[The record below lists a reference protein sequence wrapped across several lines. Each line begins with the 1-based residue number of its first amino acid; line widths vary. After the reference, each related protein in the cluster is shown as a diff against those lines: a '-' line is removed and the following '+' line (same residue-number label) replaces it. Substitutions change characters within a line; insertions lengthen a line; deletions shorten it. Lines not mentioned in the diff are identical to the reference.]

1 MSQDTKTLLEWSN
14 KYLFQ
19 NYGRAPLCL
28 IRGEGARV
36 WDTDGKEY
44 LDFVGGIAVD
54 ALGHS
59 HPKIVGAIR
68 EQATALLQV
77 SNLYQIPSQIHLAKL
92 LVDHSFGDRAFFC
105 NSGTEANEAAIKLVR
120 KYAKETRATDVVDII
135 TMRGAFH
142 GRTLGA
148 LSATP
153 NEKYQHGFEPL
164 VPGFKYVP
172 FGDVKAVERAVD
184 NRTAAIMVEPIQ
196 GEGGVNV
203 APDGYLAVLRR
214 LCDETGALL
223 VFDEIQTGMGRTGRL
238 WGYQHWGV
246 EPDVMTLA
254 KALASGIPIGAMV
267 ARDKVARVMMA
278 GTHGTT
284 FGGNPFATTV
294 GVATFTTMLED
305 KLPERA
311 DRVGTHLMQRL
322 RALAGDGSGDQ
333 GGPGQGLPDR
343 HRPRS
348 PRRPGRRCVPRS
360 GPPRPD
366 RRGED
371 PPHDAAAHRRRE
383 RRRPRGGDRRGRPQ
397 ATQAMKHLLSIADLS
412 AEDVEDLF
420 RLAAEWKRR
429 TKAREVGTPLAGHSQ
444 ALVFEK
450 PSLRTRV
457 TFEVGMA
464 QLGGASVYLA
474 GQDIGLGRR
483 ESIADVARNLGRWVD
498 VIVAR
503 TFAQATVDE
512 LARHAG
518 IPVVNALSDHEHPCQ
533 ALADFFTLW
542 ERGVDLR
549 RVKLGWIGDGNNVS
563 HSLMLLAALVGTEM
577 SLAVPPGY
585 EPDPRVL
592 ETARAWGGRITVT
605 DDVPMAARDADA
617 IYTDVWTSMGQE
629 AERERR
635 LEAFSRYQV
644 NDRVMGFAKPGAVVM
659 HCLPAHRGEEITDAV
674 LDGPR
679 SVVLDQSENR
689 LHVQKAV
696 LLRLLGKG

>member
-1 MSQDTKTLLEWSN
+1 
-14 KYLFQ
+14 
-19 NYGRAPLCL
+19 
-28 IRGEGARV
+28 
-36 WDTDGKEY
+36 
-44 LDFVGGIAVD
+44 
-54 ALGHS
+54 
-59 HPKIVGAIR
+59 
-68 EQATALLQV
+68 
-77 SNLYQIPSQIHLAKL
+77 
-92 LVDHSFGDRAFFC
+92 
-105 NSGTEANEAAIKLVR
+105 
-120 KYAKETRATDVVDII
+120 
-135 TMRGAFH
+135 
-142 GRTLGA
+142 
-148 LSATP
+148 
-153 NEKYQHGFEPL
+153 
-164 VPGFKYVP
+164 
-172 FGDVKAVERAVD
+172 
-184 NRTAAIMVEPIQ
+184 
-196 GEGGVNV
+196 
-203 APDGYLAVLRR
+203 
-214 LCDETGALL
+214 
-223 VFDEIQTGMGRTGRL
+223 
-238 WGYQHWGV
+238 
-246 EPDVMTLA
+246 
-254 KALASGIPIGAMV
+254 
-267 ARDKVARVMMA
+267 
-278 GTHGTT
+278 
-284 FGGNPFATTV
+284 
-294 GVATFTTMLED
+294 
-305 KLPERA
+305 
-311 DRVGTHLMQRL
+311 
-322 RALAGDGSGDQ
+322 
-333 GGPGQGLPDR
+333 
-343 HRPRS
+343 
-348 PRRPGRRCVPRS
+348 
-360 GPPRPD
+360 
-366 RRGED
+366 
-371 PPHDAAAHRRRE
+371 
-383 RRRPRGGDRRGRPQ
+383 
-397 ATQAMKHLLSIADLS
+397 MKHLLSIADLS

-503 TFAQATVDE
+503 TFTQATVDE

-518 IPVVNALSDHEHPCQ
+518 IPVVNALSDREHPCQ

-542 ERGVDLR
+542 ERGVVLR
-549 RVKLGWIGDGNNVS
+549 GVKLGWIGDGNNVS
-563 HSLMLLAALVGTEM
+563 QSLMLFAALVGTEM

-585 EPDPRVL
+585 EPEPRVL

-644 NDRVMGFAKPGAVVM
+644 NDRVMSFAKPGAVVM

>member
-1 MSQDTKTLLEWSN
+1 
-14 KYLFQ
+14 
-19 NYGRAPLCL
+19 
-28 IRGEGARV
+28 
-36 WDTDGKEY
+36 
-44 LDFVGGIAVD
+44 
-54 ALGHS
+54 
-59 HPKIVGAIR
+59 
-68 EQATALLQV
+68 
-77 SNLYQIPSQIHLAKL
+77 
-92 LVDHSFGDRAFFC
+92 
-105 NSGTEANEAAIKLVR
+105 
-120 KYAKETRATDVVDII
+120 
-135 TMRGAFH
+135 
-142 GRTLGA
+142 
-148 LSATP
+148 
-153 NEKYQHGFEPL
+153 
-164 VPGFKYVP
+164 
-172 FGDVKAVERAVD
+172 
-184 NRTAAIMVEPIQ
+184 
-196 GEGGVNV
+196 
-203 APDGYLAVLRR
+203 
-214 LCDETGALL
+214 
-223 VFDEIQTGMGRTGRL
+223 
-238 WGYQHWGV
+238 
-246 EPDVMTLA
+246 
-254 KALASGIPIGAMV
+254 
-267 ARDKVARVMMA
+267 
-278 GTHGTT
+278 
-284 FGGNPFATTV
+284 
-294 GVATFTTMLED
+294 
-305 KLPERA
+305 
-311 DRVGTHLMQRL
+311 
-322 RALAGDGSGDQ
+322 
-333 GGPGQGLPDR
+333 
-343 HRPRS
+343 
-348 PRRPGRRCVPRS
+348 
-360 GPPRPD
+360 
-366 RRGED
+366 
-371 PPHDAAAHRRRE
+371 
-383 RRRPRGGDRRGRPQ
+383 
-397 ATQAMKHLLSIADLS
+397 MKHFLSIADLS
-412 AEDVEDLF
+412 AADVEDLF

-429 TKAREVGTPLAGHSQ
+429 TKAREVGIPLAGHSQ

-503 TFAQATVDE
+503 TFTQATVDE

-549 RVKLGWIGDGNNVS
+549 QVKLGWIGDGNNVS

-585 EPDPRVL
+585 EPEPRVL

-644 NDRVMGFAKPGAVVM
+644 NDRVMSFAKPGAVVM

>member
-1 MSQDTKTLLEWSN
+1 
-14 KYLFQ
+14 
-19 NYGRAPLCL
+19 
-28 IRGEGARV
+28 
-36 WDTDGKEY
+36 
-44 LDFVGGIAVD
+44 
-54 ALGHS
+54 
-59 HPKIVGAIR
+59 
-68 EQATALLQV
+68 
-77 SNLYQIPSQIHLAKL
+77 
-92 LVDHSFGDRAFFC
+92 
-105 NSGTEANEAAIKLVR
+105 
-120 KYAKETRATDVVDII
+120 
-135 TMRGAFH
+135 
-142 GRTLGA
+142 
-148 LSATP
+148 
-153 NEKYQHGFEPL
+153 
-164 VPGFKYVP
+164 
-172 FGDVKAVERAVD
+172 
-184 NRTAAIMVEPIQ
+184 
-196 GEGGVNV
+196 
-203 APDGYLAVLRR
+203 
-214 LCDETGALL
+214 
-223 VFDEIQTGMGRTGRL
+223 
-238 WGYQHWGV
+238 
-246 EPDVMTLA
+246 
-254 KALASGIPIGAMV
+254 
-267 ARDKVARVMMA
+267 
-278 GTHGTT
+278 
-284 FGGNPFATTV
+284 
-294 GVATFTTMLED
+294 
-305 KLPERA
+305 
-311 DRVGTHLMQRL
+311 
-322 RALAGDGSGDQ
+322 
-333 GGPGQGLPDR
+333 
-343 HRPRS
+343 
-348 PRRPGRRCVPRS
+348 
-360 GPPRPD
+360 
-366 RRGED
+366 
-371 PPHDAAAHRRRE
+371 
-383 RRRPRGGDRRGRPQ
+383 
-397 ATQAMKHLLSIADLS
+397 MKHLLSIADLS

-503 TFAQATVDE
+503 TFTQATVDE

-549 RVKLGWIGDGNNVS
+549 QVKLGWIGDGNNVS

-577 SLAVPPGY
+577 FLAVPPGY
-585 EPDPRVL
+585 EPEPRVL

-644 NDRVMGFAKPGAVVM
+644 NDRVLGFAKPGAVVM